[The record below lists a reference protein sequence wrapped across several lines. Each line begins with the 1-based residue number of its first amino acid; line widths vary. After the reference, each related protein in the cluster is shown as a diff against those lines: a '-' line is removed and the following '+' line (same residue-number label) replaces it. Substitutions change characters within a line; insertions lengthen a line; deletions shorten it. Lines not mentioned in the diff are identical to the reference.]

1 VRSVYSECTITSH
14 YMQWPVDLEFNCRL
28 DTDRQEHPRECPRP
42 IAALWQGINVAK
54 LHADLDLGV
63 SSRETKLVH
72 SLRHMQP
79 VKIAKEWRNVI
90 EVPRSTD
97 QPGSS
102 AEHRLQCTHT
112 TKCKKCPKFL
122 FAKKCLFP
130 PESTTVQ
137 MPFTVNIS
145 WCTFESVSNVQRSIT
160 NGHHYHIT
168 LTKI

>member
-90 EVPRSTD
+90 ELPRSTD

-102 AEHRLQCTHT
+102 AEHRLQCTHAH
-112 TKCKKCPKFL
+112 KNVKKCPKFL
-122 FAKKCLFP
+122 FAENCLFLWTNP
-130 PESTTVQ
+130 PPPLESTTVQ
-137 MPFTVNIS
+137 MPNAIYS
-145 WCTFESVSNVQRSIT
+145 K
-160 NGHHYHIT
+160 Y
-168 LTKI
+168 